1 MNSVKTM
8 TSYATKI
15 NLKYRYCEQAT
26 IMDQDM
32 AARVD
37 QAKIFSFRLRS
48 ATDQITQTVR
58 QCDHILEKD
67 QCCTSQEIN
76 EISTALS
83 EALANAIIHGNKLDP
98 DKYVALKIKICRN
111 KIQLIVTD

>member
-1 MNSVKTM
+1 M